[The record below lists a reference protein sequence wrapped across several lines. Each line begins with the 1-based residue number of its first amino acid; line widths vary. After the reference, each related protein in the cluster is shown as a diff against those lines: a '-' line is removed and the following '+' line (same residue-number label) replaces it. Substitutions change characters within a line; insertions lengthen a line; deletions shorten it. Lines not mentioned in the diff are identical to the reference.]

1 VVLWEVSKILKNP
14 RGIVFLDRDGTINER
29 IIDGYVTNKLAFKF
43 IKDAK
48 RAIKLLNDEG
58 FITVLI
64 TNQRGIA
71 KGLMT
76 ENDLEEI
83 HSFMQN
89 ELAQLGAKIDM
100 IFYCPHDILDN
111 CDCRKPRAGLIFKA
125 LNELERDGVNIN
137 VPKYFI
143 GDTDSDMQTAK
154 NAGIIG
160 LKIGLDSEFKN
171 LLAAARYLVKG

>member
-1 VVLWEVSKILKNP
+1 MKILNNP
-14 RGIVFLDRDGTINER
+14 RGIAFLDRDGTINER
-29 IIDGYVTNKLAFKF
+29 IIDGYVTDKLAFKF
-43 IKDAK
+43 IKNAK
-48 RAIKLLNDEG
+48 KAIRLLNEEK

-71 KGLMT
+71 RGLMT

-83 HSFMQN
+83 HSFMQA
-89 ELAQLGAKIDM
+89 ELLKSGAKIDK
-100 IFYCPHDILDN
+100 IFFCPHDILDN
-111 CDCRKPRAGLIFKA
+111 CDCRKPKPGMIFQA
-125 LNELERDGVNIN
+125 LLELERDEVDIN

-160 LKIGLDSEFKN
+160 LKIDAENGDFVD
-171 LLAAARYLVKG
+171 LLAAVEHLIKS